1 VCSKLTWAVTVFV
14 LLLWPAMP
22 QAATAS
28 KKITWVN
35 EQWIPI
41 NISSEGVSI
50 KDIRFEVEGGIH
62 WNPLRAG
69 KGPQCFVQVKNESGH
84 DMHLAVAVALF
95 DDKGDLIAATES
107 GHIGELDAN
116 ETAEIKM
123 TFREVKRRFFEA
135 KTGQI
140 VLETYK

>member
-1 VCSKLTWAVTVFV
+1 MYSKLTWVVMVFV
-14 LLLWPAMP
+14 LLLWPAIP
-22 QAATAS
+22 QAATSS

-35 EQWIPI
+35 EQWIPV
-41 NISSEGVSI
+41 NIASEGVSV
-50 KDIRFEVEGGIH
+50 KDIRFEVEGGVH

-84 DMHLAVAVALF
+84 GMHLAVAIALF
-95 DDKGDLIAATES
+95 DEKGDLIAASES
-107 GHIGELDAN
+107 GHIGELDGN
-116 ETAEIKM
+116 ESAEIKM

-135 KTGQI
+135 KTAHI